1 MKNSLSLK
9 VTGAG
14 GLLCL
19 LCALPATAQIS
30 NGVDFTTKFPFYAGN
45 TKLPAGTYKIIP
57 SGYNDTT
64 LMIQDASGK
73 HSAFL
78 EYNTNQ
84 SAAGHKT
91 SEVTFKKYGDTD
103 FLDMIWIPGQSSGVQ
118 IDPTKVEMKLASS
131 GQPQAHSVPGKPK

>member
-1 MKNSLSLK
+1 MKNFFK
-9 VTGAG
+9 VIGAG

-19 LCALPATAQIS
+19 LCALPAKAQIS

-73 HSAFL
+73 YSAFL
-78 EYNTNQ
+78 EYTANQ
-84 SAAGHKT
+84 SAAGHTT

-103 FLDMIWIPGQSSGVQ
+103 FLDMIWVPGQSAGVQ
-118 IDPTKVEMKLASS
+118 IDPTKVEMKLAASS
-131 GQPQAHSVPGKPK
+131 QPQAHSVPSKAK